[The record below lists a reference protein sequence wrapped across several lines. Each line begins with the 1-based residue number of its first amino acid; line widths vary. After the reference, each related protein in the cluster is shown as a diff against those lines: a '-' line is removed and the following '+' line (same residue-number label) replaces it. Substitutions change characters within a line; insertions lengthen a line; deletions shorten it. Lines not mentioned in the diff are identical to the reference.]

1 MCMYDKNQHNFVK
14 HKNKYIKYSNGKKY
28 TTCKKEMDNVQAK
41 HGNCKN
47 ELKDHSKN
55 QRHCK

>member
-1 MCMYDKNQHNFVK
+1 MINAKDF
-14 HKNKYIKYSNGKKY
+14 NGKKY
-28 TTCKKEMDNVQAK
+28 TTCKKKMDSVQAK
-41 HGNCKN
+41 HGNCKS

>member
-1 MCMYDKNQHNFVK
+1 MLRTSME
-14 HKNKYIKYSNGKKY
+14 KKY
-28 TTCKKEMDNVQAK
+28 TTCKKKMDNVQAK